1 MSEMQFKSSEEEILR
16 IQLCRHGKT
25 SGWDS
30 SISRVLF
37 LQQNLLQHLPL
48 KTIYGSQYLN
58 IYSGWRKGFSL

>member
-1 MSEMQFKSSEEEILR
+1 
-16 IQLCRHGKT
+16 
-25 SGWDS
+25 
-30 SISRVLF
+30 VLF